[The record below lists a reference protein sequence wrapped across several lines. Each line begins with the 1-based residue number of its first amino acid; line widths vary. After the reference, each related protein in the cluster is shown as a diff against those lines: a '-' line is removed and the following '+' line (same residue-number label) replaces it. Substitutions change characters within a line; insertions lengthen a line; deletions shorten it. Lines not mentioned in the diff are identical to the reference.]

1 MIGSSHLKNGLLLND
16 TDAVISTYAH
26 QRAGRVRVETS
37 EFRQLQVVGDHATLL
52 VALLVLVPNGVK
64 WSGDKCWCPYMHLNQ
79 QLINRCSLF
88 SVLLIVRTYWSTR
101 WGRWRMVKCGPGRL
115 IDLNRLQ
122 TNLAPTTNLQQCHV
136 SFFLNCPFTTHTT
149 PAIKV

>member
-52 VALLVLVPNGVK
+52 VELLVLVPNGVK
-64 WSGDKCWCPYMHLNQ
+64 
-79 QLINRCSLF
+79 
-88 SVLLIVRTYWSTR
+88 
-101 WGRWRMVKCGPGRL
+101 
-115 IDLNRLQ
+115 
-122 TNLAPTTNLQQCHV
+122 
-136 SFFLNCPFTTHTT
+136 
-149 PAIKV
+149 